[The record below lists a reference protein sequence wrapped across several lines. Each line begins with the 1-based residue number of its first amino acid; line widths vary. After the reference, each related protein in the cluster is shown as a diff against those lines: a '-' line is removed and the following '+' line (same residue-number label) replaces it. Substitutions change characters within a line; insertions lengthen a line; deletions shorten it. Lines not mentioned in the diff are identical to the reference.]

1 MGTFKWPV
9 TVSSLDGQL
18 SADVEATVDTGSLYC
33 AMPARLLRGL
43 GIEPERKSRMRLAD
57 GGLVDVELGPA
68 YIAVDGERAPMLV
81 SFSEDGAPILLG
93 ALALESLR
101 LSVDP
106 EAQRL
111 IPNTEIPLY

>member
-9 TVSSLDGQL
+9 TVSSLDGQQ
-18 SADVEATVDTGSLYC
+18 SADVEATVDTGALHC

-43 GIEPERKSRMRLAD
+43 GIEPDQRRRMRLAD
-57 GGLVDVELGPA
+57 GRTVEVELGTA
-68 YIAVDGERAPMLV
+68 FVAVNGERAPVFV

-93 ALALESLR
+93 AYALEILH

-106 EAQRL
+106 EGQRL
-111 IPNTEIPLY
+111 IPNEEILLY

>member
-9 TVSSLDGQL
+9 TVSSLDGQR

-43 GIEPERKSRMRLAD
+43 GIEPDRKRRMRLAD
-57 GGLVDVELGPA
+57 GRLVDVELGPA
-68 YIAVDGERAPMLV
+68 FVAVNGERAPMLV

-93 ALALESLR
+93 ALALEILH
-101 LSVDP
+101 LSADP
-106 EAQRL
+106 EGRRL
-111 IPNTEIPLY
+111 IPNEEILLY